1 MSAPAGDGRA
11 LAVIE
16 EIRRAF
22 RDTPYP
28 GDALLASADGGSAD
42 ELAGLMG
49 RRDWPA
55 IDAATLDANYDALSL
70 LSEAGFRFF
79 LPAYLVADVEGALRT
94 ADPVFH
100 LTVGFHDGSVETRAG
115 GQVFARRFGASV
127 LVNPRRYGAI
137 TFADVARRR
146 LAVFT
151 REEAAAIVAYLGWRR
166 EANRVALDRAAIDAA
181 LESFWRHRAAGAPTA
196 DDLARHLE
204 AERQYLDALMRDR
217 TGGAG

>member
-1 MSAPAGDGRA
+1 MITPQV
-11 LAVIE
+11 VIE

-22 RDTPYP
+22 GDTPYP
-28 GDALLASADGGSAD
+28 GDAFLAAPWEGGSL
-42 ELAGLMG
+42 EEIAGLVG
-49 RRDWPA
+49 QRDWQA
-55 IDAATLDANYDALSL
+55 IEAATLDAHYDAPNL

-79 LPAYLVADVEGALRT
+79 LPAYLVADLEGKLKT

-100 LTVGFHDGSVETRAG
+100 LTHGFHDGSVETGAG
-115 GQVFARRFGASV
+115 GRVFVRRFGASV

-151 REEAAAIVAYLGWRR
+151 REEAAAIVAYLSWRR
-166 EANRVALDRAAIDAA
+166 ETDRDAIDCPAIDAA
-181 LESFWRHRAAGAPTA
+181 LKAFWRDRAAHAPTA

-204 AERQYLDALMRDR
+204 EDREYVDALMRDR
-217 TGGAG
+217 RPEP

>member
-1 MSAPAGDGRA
+1 VSAPAGDGRA

-28 GDALLASADGGSAD
+28 GDALLASADGGSLE
-42 ELAGLMG
+42 ELGGLVG
-49 RRDWPA
+49 RREWQA
-55 IDAATLDANYDALSL
+55 VDAATLDGSYDALSL

-100 LTVGFHDGSVETRAG
+100 LTMGFHDGTVETQAG
-115 GQVFARRFGASV
+115 GRRFVRRFGASA

-137 TFADVARRR
+137 TFADVSRRR

-151 REEAAAIVAYLGWRR
+151 REEAAAIVAYLSWRR
-166 EANRVALDRAAIDAA
+166 DAGPDATDRAAIDAA
-181 LESFWRHRAAGAPTA
+181 LDAFWRHRAARAPTA
-196 DDLARHLE
+196 GDLERHLE
-204 AERQYLDALMRDR
+204 TERQYVDALMRDR

>member
-1 MSAPAGDGRA
+1 MITPQ
-11 LAVIE
+11 AVIE

-28 GDALLASADGGSAD
+28 GDALLASSDGGSLD
-42 ELAGLMG
+42 ELEGLVG
-49 RRDWPA
+49 RRDWQA
-55 IDAATLDANYDALSL
+55 IDAATLDGCYDALSL

-94 ADPVFH
+94 ADPVFP
-100 LTVGFHDGSVETRAG
+100 LTIGFHDGSVETRAG
-115 GQVFARRFGASV
+115 GQVFVRRFGASV

-137 TFADVARRR
+137 TFGDVARRR

-151 REEAAAIVAYLGWRR
+151 REEAAAIVAYLSWRR
-166 EANRVALDRAAIDAA
+166 DADPDAVDRAAIDAA
-181 LESFWRHRAAGAPTA
+181 LDAFWRHRAAHAPTA

-204 AERQYLDALMRDR
+204 AERQYVDALMRDR
-217 TGGAG
+217 TGDEG